1 LAARDSNKV
10 TTPPEITGKAAA
22 RRIFERTLAVVD
34 AGSALARGMA
44 RTGDRIRCGD
54 FTADLGRFRRIL
66 GIAIGKAAGPM
77 AEALCGILAPDFH
90 AEGIAVPPA
99 ALTTPLAGWRVF
111 TGGHPIPNE
120 ASFAAGRAI
129 LEELARADKNTLV
142 IFLLSGGG
150 SALAECPLDSRISQR
165 DFEQLNR
172 ALVTCGAPIEEINI
186 VRRHVSA
193 LKGGRMAA
201 AAKAAMKFTYG
212 ISDVPAGQE
221 SALASGP
228 TLPDPTT
235 VNDAMSVIQRQGLR
249 GEIPESVIALLDGN
263 ALPETLKPGDGVFAR
278 SAFQLVLTPHDL
290 VHAAHHASESAGYA
304 TLCDDSTDGWPLEKA
319 AEHLLKQL
327 ANVQTGNP
335 GRKACVISGGEVS
348 SAVTG
353 DGRGGRN
360 SAFVLACVEKIAG
373 APITVLSAGTDG
385 VDGNSPAAGA
395 VADGETQ
402 GRARMAGMSPRDF
415 AQRSDA
421 FTFFERLGDTILT
434 GPTGNNLRDLRILL
448 AE

>member
-1 LAARDSNKV
+1 M
-10 TTPPEITGKAAA
+10 AAA
-22 RRIFERTLAVVD
+22 RRIFKRTLAAVD

-44 RTGDRIRCGD
+44 RAGDCIRCGD
-54 FTADLGRFRRIL
+54 STADLGKFRRIL
-66 GIAIGKAAGPM
+66 AIAIGKAAAPM
-77 AEALCGILAPDFH
+77 TGALCGILAPDFH
-90 AEGIAVPPA
+90 AEGIVVAPA
-99 ALTTPLAGWRVF
+99 APAFPLAGWRVF
-111 TGGHPIPNE
+111 AGGHPIPNK
-120 ASFAAGRAI
+120 ASFLAGRAI

-150 SALAECPLDSRISQR
+150 SALAECPLDGRISLGEFQ
-165 DFEQLNR
+165 QLNR
-172 ALVTCGAPIEEINI
+172 ALVTCGAPIEEINVI
-186 VRRHVSA
+186 RRHVSA

-212 ISDVPAGQE
+212 ISDVPAGHE

-228 TLPDPTT
+228 TLPDSTT
-235 VNDAMSVIQRQGLR
+235 ANDAMSVIRRHRLR
-249 GEIPESVIALLDGN
+249 GEIPESVLALLDGN
-263 ALPETLKPGDGVFAR
+263 ALPETPKPGDGAFAR

-304 TLCDDSTDGWPLEKA
+304 TLCDDSTDGWPLERA

-327 ANVQTGNP
+327 ANVQAGNP
-335 GRKACVISGGEVS
+335 GRKTCVISGGEVS

-395 VADGETQ
+395 VADGETLA
-402 GRARMAGMSPRDF
+402 RAQSAGLSPRDF
-415 AQRSDA
+415 AQRSDT
-421 FTFFERLGDTILT
+421 FTFFERLGDAIMT